1 MLKNS
6 RQECYGKY
14 SRISFALWNNYN
26 TIGRTIADNF
36 MYNYIIIIPLKFT
49 QIVDSMVYEQK
60 VKYSFSSISF
70 YA

>member
-6 RQECYGKY
+6 RQECCEKY
-14 SRISFALWNNYN
+14 LRISFALWNNYN
-26 TIGRTIADNF
+26 TIGRAIADNF
-36 MYNYIIIIPLKFT
+36 MYNYIIIPLKFT